1 MPQLVDPF
9 MPVNPRRPP
18 QQHLRPR
25 PHVAPKSPLVQNIG
39 NDFVGPPANKRKA
52 PPLDQLRPK
61 YPLQRSQS
69 TQPPRPAAKKFP
81 GQQPQPFAKPQ
92 PAQAATKPQPV
103 RRRWH
108 TGVQLLLLV
117 SMMLVAGILLQ
128 SLVAGELLIGIY
140 AVVALIRQIE
150 SRTTF
155 ALALIA
161 LGCIVVLLLVRPD
174 SALIKNFATYGFLFL
189 LVGTLSLAHESRY

>member
-1 MPQLVDPF
+1 
-9 MPVNPRRPP
+9 
-18 QQHLRPR
+18 
-25 PHVAPKSPLVQNIG
+25 
-39 NDFVGPPANKRKA
+39 
-52 PPLDQLRPK
+52 
-61 YPLQRSQS
+61 
-69 TQPPRPAAKKFP
+69 
-81 GQQPQPFAKPQ
+81 
-92 PAQAATKPQPV
+92 
-103 RRRWH
+103 
-108 TGVQLLLLV
+108 
-117 SMMLVAGILLQ
+117 MMLVAGILLQ